1 MNKVVTSKN
10 KKEFSQY
17 LSYILR
23 HKPGDIG
30 LELADG
36 GWVLTDELIR
46 AINEKSGHWNIDLGT
61 LKGIVDTDNKQRY
74 SFKEDFKFIRAN
86 QGHSVKNLNMGYAPV
101 KAPDELYH
109 GTSEENYSKIK
120 ESGHILPMS
129 RQYVPLSPDKDTA
142 AKVGTRH
149 GKLVILVID
158 AKQMQCDGLEVYR
171 SENGVYLTKE
181 IDVKYIKNVLTK

>member
-1 MNKVVTSKN
+1 MNKAVTPKN

-36 GWVLTDELIR
+36 GWVLTDALIK
-46 AINEKSGHWNIDLGT
+46 AINEKSVHWSVDLDT
-61 LKGIVDTDNKQRY
+61 LKDVVDTDNKQRY
-74 SFKEDFKFIRAN
+74 SFKEEFKFIRAN
-86 QGHSVKNLNMGYAPV
+86 QGHSVKNLNMGYTPV
-101 KAPDELYH
+101 KTPDELYH

-129 RQYVPLSPDKDTA
+129 RQYVHLSPDKGTA

-158 AKQMQCDGLEVYR
+158 VKQMQCDGLEIYK

>member
-10 KKEFSQY
+10 KREFSQY

-30 LELADG
+30 LELVDG
-36 GWVLTDELIR
+36 GWVLTDELIK
-46 AINEKSGHWNIDLGT
+46 AINEKSGHWNIDLDT
-61 LKGIVDTDNKQRY
+61 LKDVVATDSKQRY

-86 QGHSVKNLNMGYAPV
+86 QGHSVKNLNMGYVPV

-120 ESGHILPMS
+120 DSGRILPMS
-129 RQYVPLSPDKDTA
+129 RQYVHLSPDKDTA

-149 GKLVILVID
+149 GKLVIIVID
-158 AKQMQCDGLEVYR
+158 AKQMQCDGLEIYK

-181 IDVKYIKNVLTK
+181 VDVKYIKNVLTK

>member
-23 HKPGDIG
+23 HKPGDIS

-61 LKGIVDTDNKQRY
+61 LKDVVDTDNKQRY

-86 QGHSVKNLNMGYAPV
+86 QGHSVKNLNMGYVPV

-129 RQYVPLSPDKDTA
+129 RQYVHLSHDKDTA

-149 GKLVILVID
+149 GKLVIIVID
-158 AKQMQCDGLEVYR
+158 AKQMQCDGLDIYK

-181 IDVKYIKNVLTK
+181 VNVKYIKNVLTK